1 MVPAPF
7 SVPHTAMKEQT
18 MLEKRKW
25 PRFPCLERCD
35 MHPRA
40 DSSPT
45 RQSRVLNYCYN
56 GLLLET
62 DSPLDQGQYVK
73 INVHGNGLDK
83 MLTGIGK
90 RVGRVR
96 WCSRPDQSSDC
107 FEMGIE
113 MLGGV
118 SEDTLS

>member
-1 MVPAPF
+1 M
-7 SVPHTAMKEQT
+7 EQT
-18 MLEKRKW
+18 MSEKRKW
-25 PRFPCLERCD
+25 PRFVCLEHCN

-40 DSSPT
+40 DSTLT
-45 RQSRVLNYCYN
+45 RPSRVLNFCFN

-62 DSPLDQGQYVK
+62 DRPLGQGQFVK
-73 INVHGNGLDK
+73 IDVHGNDLDK
-83 MLTGIGK
+83 MLTGVGK

-96 WCSRPDQSSDC
+96 WCSSRADKFSGC

-118 SEDTLS
+118 SEDALNRRKP